1 MLEHYE
7 MAELEK
13 KWEEYDKNRK
23 KFRINKNST
32 SLPVKIDST
41 IFVLVGAIALSVIAI
56 VWILKSDN
64 NSDIKRSAVPIASIK
79 TTTAIEQNLTHVSN
93 ESVQNEPKYDRSD
106 YNITSSS
113 ETNSASNSQLPT
125 LSMNEIGINSSV
137 DAGGFTIRNNYN
149 RAENFQGA
157 QNSQDS
163 NFAQNSDSV
172 KSALFNS
179 IPKDDIIDF
188 GNAPLPPKAFGNSVN
203 QVAQA
208 PKIVI
213 QRSGD
218 SERPQSIEDRY
229 YDSKDINLAI
239 KIANDKF
246 NLGDYSGARDWALEI
261 NGLDEKNMEGWLI
274 FAKSSYKLG
283 RKDEAITAL
292 NAFLKIAPGNS
303 EAVKLL
309 DEFKG
314 GK

>member
-23 KFRINKNST
+23 KFRINKNNT
-32 SLPVKIDST
+32 SLPIKIDST
-41 IFVLVGAIALSVIAI
+41 IFVLVGAIAFSVIAI

-64 NSDIKRSAVPIASIK
+64 NVDIKKPAPIASIK
-79 TTTAIEQNLTHVSN
+79 TTAIEQNLTHASN
-93 ESVQNEPKYDRSD
+93 ESLQNEPKYDRSD

-113 ETNSASNSQLPT
+113 ETNNASNLQLPT

-149 RAENFQGA
+149 RTQNSQEA
-157 QNSQDS
+157 QSSQDS

-188 GNAPLPPKAFGNSVN
+188 GNAPLPPKVFGNVAT
-203 QVAQA
+203 QAAQA

-218 SERPQSIEDRY
+218 SERTQSVEDRY
-229 YDSKDINLAI
+229 YYNKDINLAI

-246 NLGDYSGARDWALEI
+246 NLGDYSGARDWALEV

-303 EAVKLL
+303 EAVRLL

>member
-41 IFVLVGAIALSVIAI
+41 IFILVGAIALSVIAI

-79 TTTAIEQNLTHVSN
+79 TTTAIEQNLTHASN

-213 QRSGD
+213 QRSD
-218 SERPQSIEDRY
+218 NSERSQSIEDRY

-246 NLGDYSGARDWALEI
+246 NLGDYSSARDWALEV

>member
-41 IFVLVGAIALSVIAI
+41 IFVLVGAIALSVITI

-79 TTTAIEQNLTHVSN
+79 TTTAIEQNLTHASN

-213 QRSGD
+213 QRSD
-218 SERPQSIEDRY
+218 NSERSQSIEDRY

-246 NLGDYSGARDWALEI
+246 NLGDYSSARDWALEV

>member
-79 TTTAIEQNLTHVSN
+79 TTTAIEQNLTHASN

-213 QRSGD
+213 QRSD
-218 SERPQSIEDRY
+218 TSERSQSIEDRY

-246 NLGDYSGARDWALEI
+246 NLGDYSSARDWALEV

>member
-23 KFRINKNST
+23 KFRINKSNT
-32 SLPVKIDST
+32 SLPIKIDST
-41 IFVLVGAIALSVIAI
+41 IFVLVGVIALSVIAI

-64 NSDIKRSAVPIASIK
+64 NSDVKRPTPIASIK
-79 TTTAIEQNLTHVSN
+79 TTAIEQNLTQASN
-93 ESVQNEPKYDRSD
+93 KSAQDEPKY
-106 YNITSSS
+106 
-113 ETNSASNSQLPT
+113 
-125 LSMNEIGINSSV
+125 EISINSSV

-188 GNAPLPPKAFGNSVN
+188 GNAPLPPKAFGNGVN

-246 NLGDYSGARDWALEI
+246 NLGDYSGARDWALEV

>member
-23 KFRINKNST
+23 KFRINKSNT

-64 NSDIKRSAVPIASIK
+64 NSDVKRPTPIASIK
-79 TTTAIEQNLTHVSN
+79 TTAIEQNLTQASN
-93 ESVQNEPKYDRSD
+93 KSAQDEPKYDRSD

-113 ETNSASNSQLPT
+113 ETNKASNSQLPT

-188 GNAPLPPKAFGNSVN
+188 GNAPLPPKAFGNGVS

-246 NLGDYSGARDWALEI
+246 NLGDYSGARDWALEV

-314 GK
+314 EK

>member
-23 KFRINKNST
+23 KFRINKNNT
-32 SLPVKIDST
+32 SLPIKIDST

-56 VWILKSDN
+56 VWILKSDS
-64 NSDIKRSAVPIASIK
+64 NSDVKRPTPIASIK
-79 TTTAIEQNLTHVSN
+79 TTAIEQNLTHASN
-93 ESVQNEPKYDRSD
+93 KSAQDEPKYDRSD

-113 ETNSASNSQLPT
+113 ETNKASNSQLPT

-188 GNAPLPPKAFGNSVN
+188 GNAPLPPKAFGNGVN

-246 NLGDYSGARDWALEI
+246 NLGDYSGARDWALEV

>member
-79 TTTAIEQNLTHVSN
+79 TTTAIEQNLTHASN

-213 QRSGD
+213 QRSD
-218 SERPQSIEDRY
+218 NSERSQSIEDRY

-246 NLGDYSGARDWALEI
+246 NLGDYSSARDWALEV

-292 NAFLKIAPGNS
+292 NAFCNK
-303 EAVKLL
+303 
-309 DEFKG
+309 
-314 GK
+314 

>member
-23 KFRINKNST
+23 KFRINKNNT
-32 SLPVKIDST
+32 SLPIKIDST

-79 TTTAIEQNLTHVSN
+79 TTTAIEQNLTHASN

-213 QRSGD
+213 QRSD
-218 SERPQSIEDRY
+218 NSERSQSIEDRY

-246 NLGDYSGARDWALEI
+246 NLGDYSSARDWALEV

>member
-79 TTTAIEQNLTHVSN
+79 TTTAIEQNLTHASN

-213 QRSGD
+213 QRSD
-218 SERPQSIEDRY
+218 NSERSQSIEDRY